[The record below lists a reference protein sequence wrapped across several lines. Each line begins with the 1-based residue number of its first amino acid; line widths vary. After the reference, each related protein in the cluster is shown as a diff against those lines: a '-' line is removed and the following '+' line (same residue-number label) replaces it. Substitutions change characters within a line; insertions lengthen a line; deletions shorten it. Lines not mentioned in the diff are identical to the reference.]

1 MVKSPVSYQISK
13 LVREYGVPHK
23 QAIAIAL
30 NMNSKGRLGVK
41 GGYIRS
47 PRKSYISRSK
57 YRSPKYKSPKR
68 KSSPKRGSP
77 KYKSPKRK
85 SSPKRD
91 SPKYKSP
98 KRKSSPKRDSPK
110 YKSPKRKSPKR
121 DSTKLLKSPTRDQ
134 KVLRTR
140 KSGAPRESAT
150 LYELGTILLGTDGNM
165 YKIIKSGSSR
175 RWSKMHPVLALSYS

>member
-57 YRSPKYKSPKR
+57 YR
-68 KSSPKRGSP
+68 
-77 KYKSPKRK
+77 
-85 SSPKRD
+85 